1 MADYEA
7 YVAVK
12 NILAEVEGG
21 AGAKVDYRNVPT
33 VLFSYP
39 QYAMVG
45 ATEATLQ
52 DDGIRYYKNAD
63 FNLGWPTYRRLWG

>member
-1 MADYEA
+1 MDTGTCRPFC
-7 YVAVK
+7 
-12 NILAEVEGG
+12 LA
-21 AGAKVDYRNVPT
+21 T
-33 VLFSYP
+33 P

-63 FNLGWPTYRRLWG
+63 FNLGWPTYRRVGMTQAAYK